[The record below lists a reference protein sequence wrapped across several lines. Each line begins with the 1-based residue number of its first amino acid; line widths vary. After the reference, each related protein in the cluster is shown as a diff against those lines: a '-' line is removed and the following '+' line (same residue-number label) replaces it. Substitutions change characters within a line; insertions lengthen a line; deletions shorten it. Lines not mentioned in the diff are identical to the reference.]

1 MEIYYLLYIYIVSL
15 ICSLNDKNNNKKN
28 WYYYNIYEKSIKI
41 LRNLDDNDIN
51 QTTEMYINYSKI
63 KLFKKRFNV

>member
-1 MEIYYLLYIYIVSL
+1 MEIYYILYIYIVSL

-28 WYYYNIYEKSIKI
+28 WYFNNIYEKSIKI

-51 QTTEMYINYSKI
+51 QTTENVY
-63 KLFKKRFNV
+63 KLFKNRFKV